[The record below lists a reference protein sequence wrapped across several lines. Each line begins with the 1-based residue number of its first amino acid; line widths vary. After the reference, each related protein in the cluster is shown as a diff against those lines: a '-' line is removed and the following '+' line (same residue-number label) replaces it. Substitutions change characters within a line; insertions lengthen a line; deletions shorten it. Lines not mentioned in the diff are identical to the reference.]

1 MSRLVILSKEG
12 DLKLKYL
19 IIGASAAGLAAAN
32 TLKSADPNSQITILE
47 KEKIQPYSRIL
58 LPYLLANT
66 VKKKNIFLP
75 EPTRIKLL
83 KEKEVVKVDS
93 DKREVIVS
101 TGKVFPFDKLLIA
114 SGASPVKIMVEG
126 ASLPFVFTIRKLSDI
141 QGIQK
146 WIKPGKRVVI
156 AGGGLVSMRIG
167 EALHQLGMNITF
179 VISSNR
185 VLSRILD
192 SPASTIVEQVLTER
206 GIETIKEDKIV
217 HITNGETLLKS
228 GKKRECKL
236 VIVGKGVCPNVG
248 FLSGS
253 DIEVQRGI
261 VVDEHQQT
269 NIKNVYAA
277 GDVAETQDI
286 VYEEKRINALWPVA
300 REQGHIAALNMAS
313 IPAVYDGSLARNIL
327 KVFGLPIFT
336 AGMGK
341 EEKPEVLREQGKG
354 FYRKLVLDKGI
365 LKGIIFVGD
374 LRSEGLYLFL
384 IKRKLNVSSFIH
396 YMLKNTFNYTHF
408 MHWLLKGM

>member
-93 DKREVIVS
+93 DKREVTVS
-101 TGKVFPFDKLLIA
+101 TGKVFPFDKLLIT

-126 ASLPFVFTIRKLSDI
+126 ANLPFVFTIRKLSDI

-192 SPASTIVEQVLTER
+192 SPTSTIVEQVLTER
-206 GIETIKEDKIV
+206 GIEIIKEDKIV
-217 HITNGETLLKS
+217 YITSGETLLKS

-236 VIVGKGVCPNVG
+236 VVVGKGICPNVG
-248 FLSGS
+248 FLNGS
-253 DIEVQRGI
+253 NIEVQRGI

-327 KVFGLPIFT
+327 EVFGLPIFT
-336 AGMGK
+336 VGMGK